1 MSFAIDRKLH
11 DQFQEATAAQYEK
24 MSQVIVRFIKQ
35 YVDEYQAKQASRGLP
50 KKGGRR

>member
-1 MSFAIDRKLH
+1 MSFAIDPKLH
-11 DQFQEATAAQYEK
+11 DQFKEATAAQYEK

-35 YVDEYQAKQASRGLP
+35 YVDEYQAKQSLHGVS